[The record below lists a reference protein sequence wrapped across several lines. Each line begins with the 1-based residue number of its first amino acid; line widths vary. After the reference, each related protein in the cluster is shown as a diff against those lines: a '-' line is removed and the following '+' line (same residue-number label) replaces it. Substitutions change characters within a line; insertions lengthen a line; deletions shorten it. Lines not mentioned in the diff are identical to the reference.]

1 MIAQLSPYPD
11 IGAADRSSRIQDGK
25 RILRRGSP
33 KDISVHAAETA
44 DTIFLYAI
52 NGLHDV
58 YLFSNT
64 YYVKMV
70 KFI

>member
-1 MIAQLSPYPD
+1 MRVKPES
-11 IGAADRSSRIQDGK
+11 
-25 RILRRGSP
+25 
-33 KDISVHAAETA
+33 TF
-44 DTIFLYAI
+44 FLYAI

-70 KFI
+70 KFIQRIRI